1 MTKKSRTLYLC
12 LILVALSC
20 IFLLIFSLIDQIK
33 TIKIRENLTIST
45 SNISL
50 YVGEEKTNFYYVSN
64 QNAKIE
70 FDYDETIVS
79 ITPDRIIGL
88 KAGVTEVTLTA
99 TLYDLVE
106 TSKFTVSVYDLTY
119 HYVLSPLEDCT
130 FENGTIFCTA
140 DSCVFELNIFD
151 SLGNKVLSPNLQFSS
166 DEEIYIDY
174 QYGIICLECKNDC
187 VINIKTDY
195 NYNFDLYFKK
205 MSSLG

>member
-88 KAGVTEVTLTA
+88 KAGVTEVT
-99 TLYDLVE
+99 
-106 TSKFTVSVYDLTY
+106 
-119 HYVLSPLEDCT
+119 
-130 FENGTIFCTA
+130 
-140 DSCVFELNIFD
+140 
-151 SLGNKVLSPNLQFSS
+151 
-166 DEEIYIDY
+166 
-174 QYGIICLECKNDC
+174 
-187 VINIKTDY
+187 
-195 NYNFDLYFKK
+195 
-205 MSSLG
+205 